1 MLIERLYRELPR
13 AYRFFERALAVE
25 KEEYGL
31 SYISSAAAAEA
42 AVCPRAAAYRAAEE
56 EVEVF
61 ARALRD
67 RVKYAVMLGMADE
80 GHVDVLA
87 KRASRGEAEAF
98 KSLLRIGRDIGPE
111 DLAPILPR
119 LKEEF
124 EAARRASRKVVVTAA
139 RGLVR
144 EAAAYVKYAEVYP
157 YAGMG
162 HRHGV
167 HLFYAVAGVGADHVY
182 LFRVARD
189 RERARRLALAEGDVA
204 AAAFRRR
211 RVKLHIYVP
220 GEAIYSYLED
230 AADPTPKYRAL
241 IGGQC
246 RPGPACASC
255 RYKEVCECVGDIPRR
270 RRDGSQRP

>member
-13 AYRFFERALAVE
+13 TSKFFERALALE

-31 SYISSAAAAEA
+31 SYISSAAVAEA
-42 AVCPRAAAYRAAEE
+42 TICPRAAAYRAADE

-67 RVKYAVMLGMADE
+67 RVKYAVMLGIAD
-80 GHVDVLA
+80 GRHVDLLA
-87 KRASRGEAEAF
+87 RRASRGEAEAF
-98 KSLLRIGRDIGPE
+98 KSLLHIGRDVGPE
-111 DLAPILPR
+111 DLTPILPR

-157 YAGMG
+157 YVGMG
-162 HRHGV
+162 HRYGNYV
-167 HLFYAVAGVGADHVY
+167 FYAVAGIGVDHVY
-182 LFRVARD
+182 LFRIARD
-189 RERARRLALAEGDVA
+189 RERAKRLALVEGDVA
-204 AAAFRRR
+204 AAAFRRG

-220 GEAIYSYLED
+220 GEAIYSYVEE
-230 AADPTPKYRAL
+230 AADPTPKYKTL
-241 IGGQC
+241 IGGEC